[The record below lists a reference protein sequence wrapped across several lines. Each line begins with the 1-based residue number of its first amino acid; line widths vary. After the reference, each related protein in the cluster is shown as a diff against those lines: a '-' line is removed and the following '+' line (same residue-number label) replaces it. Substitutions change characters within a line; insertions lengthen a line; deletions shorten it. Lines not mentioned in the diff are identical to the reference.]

1 MDTASTSSAD
11 SSSTNPWL
19 GLKRPSPSTVHADFD
34 GDCLNFLPGEIKFEI
49 RPDETKE
56 ESTSADAES
65 EPEPEPETTAP
76 SSIEVETAG
85 AESFAEPPQ
94 ENSQT
99 PGVFRRFW
107 NWASSKF
114 TANTG
119 TVLPP
124 LPGMLVVI
132 GCQSR
137 VGKDTF
143 ATRFVEKYPDT
154 LVLSFA
160 QSLYEAAFGIQKT
173 LNVEAKKDGVL
184 MQKLAD
190 LIKEMYGNDFFSKI
204 VKEGITRSLAENP
217 SRNIAITDLRH
228 KVEFDMLSEFSF
240 TTVRVHRPDRP
251 VDRNANHSSETE
263 LLDTPFNFEISNDG
277 DLEQFRIN
285 ADATIDKI
293 VASKISTHL
302 EKSLAQ

>member
-49 RPDETKE
+49 RPDESKE
-56 ESTSADAES
+56 ESTPADAES
-65 EPEPEPETTAP
+65 EPEPETTTP
-76 SSIEVETAG
+76 SAIEVETAST
-85 AESFAEPPQ
+85 ESFAEPPQ
-94 ENSQT
+94 ENSQA

-114 TANTG
+114 TATTG

-124 LPGMLVVI
+124 LPGMLVAV

-137 VGKDTF
+137 VGKDMF
-143 ATRFVEKYPDT
+143 AVLFVAKNPNT
-154 LVLSFA
+154 QMISFA
-160 QSLYEAAFGIQKT
+160 QPLYEAAFGLQKT
-173 LNVEAKKDGVL
+173 LGVEVKKDGVL

-190 LIKEMYGNDFFSKI
+190 LIKERYGNDYFAKI
-204 VKEGITRSLAENP
+204 AREKISQSLAENP
-217 SRNIAITDLRH
+217 SRNIVITDLRH

-277 DLEQFRIN
+277 DLERFHTA

-293 VASKISTHL
+293 VASKINTHL

>member
-49 RPDETKE
+49 RPDESKE
-56 ESTSADAES
+56 ESTPADAES
-65 EPEPEPETTAP
+65 EPEPETTTP
-76 SSIEVETAG
+76 SAIEVETAST
-85 AESFAEPPQ
+85 ESFAEPPQ
-94 ENSQT
+94 ENSQA

-160 QSLYEAAFGIQKT
+160 QSLYEAAFGLQKT
-173 LNVEAKKDGVL
+173 LNVEAKKDPVL

-190 LIKEMYGNDFFSKI
+190 LIKETYGNDYFSKI
-204 VKEGITRSLAENP
+204 VKERITRSLAENP
-217 SRNIAITDLRH
+217 SRNIVITDLH
-228 KVEFDMLSEFSF
+228 FKVELDMLSEFSF
-240 TTVRVHRPDRP
+240 TSVRIIRPDRP
-251 VDRNANHSSETE
+251 IDRDENHASETE
-263 LLDTPFNFEISNDG
+263 LLGISFDFEINNDG
-277 DLEQFRIN
+277 DLERFHTA